1 ERIVGYVGIALLSSG
16 FSLWVL
22 VIKLGEIQRALAAIN
37 QKKKTR
43 PIESYPLGLMDGV
56 IKEMNTLVAQHTD
69 FQSMRGRLY
78 EQISEVAAQ
87 EERNRLARDLHDS
100 IKQQVFSMSVSAAAA
115 EAHLKTNTDAARAAL
130 LDVRQSAQE
139 AMVEMRALLQQLAPA
154 PLEQLGFIESLRQQ
168 MEALS
173 YRTGAKIHTEF
184 DRLPDNELLPIG
196 AQETLFRIAQEALS
210 NIARHARA
218 KHVTLA
224 LTVVN
229 NDLTLKITDD
239 GQGFDMDEAER
250 GMGLNNIERRVSELG
265 GAQLRMQSAVGQGT
279 ELTVMLPL
287 DYDPVADEEKA
298 KNLREYSETAYH
310 SYWIACGSLGAG
322 IFCLLSVAEG
332 AFIEKTWGL
341 MALLGFA
348 GVCALAVVPSFVRR
362 YATYR
367 DKVLAVTSE
376 DEAIALCMK
385 MNKVQ
390 GDWIAYFTVAFSLP
404 SFMLVA
410 GVPVAYVSSV
420 GLSLLTIMTLVLV
433 HTVWLNRLYLLR
445 LNPAD
450 RGEVLRETKKR
461 LDSGIFSTALI
472 SLTLFVPGANPG
484 FYWMPQNTDEWVST
498 VFLTM
503 LVTFGI
509 YNLFMGIY
517 YYHYKRTFKVGN
529 LEEQTT

>member
-1 ERIVGYVGIALLSSG
+1 MRNEKIAFMTIFFVVSLSLGITFATIEDVIALEYDISRLERIVGYVGVALLSSG

-56 IKEMNTLVAQHTD
+56 IKEMNTLVEQHTD

-265 GAQLRMQSAVGQGT
+265 
-279 ELTVMLPL
+279 
-287 DYDPVADEEKA
+287 
-298 KNLREYSETAYH
+298 
-310 SYWIACGSLGAG
+310 
-322 IFCLLSVAEG
+322 
-332 AFIEKTWGL
+332 
-341 MALLGFA
+341 
-348 GVCALAVVPSFVRR
+348 
-362 YATYR
+362 
-367 DKVLAVTSE
+367 
-376 DEAIALCMK
+376 
-385 MNKVQ
+385 
-390 GDWIAYFTVAFSLP
+390 
-404 SFMLVA
+404 
-410 GVPVAYVSSV
+410 
-420 GLSLLTIMTLVLV
+420 
-433 HTVWLNRLYLLR
+433 
-445 LNPAD
+445 
-450 RGEVLRETKKR
+450 
-461 LDSGIFSTALI
+461 
-472 SLTLFVPGANPG
+472 
-484 FYWMPQNTDEWVST
+484 
-498 VFLTM
+498 
-503 LVTFGI
+503 
-509 YNLFMGIY
+509 
-517 YYHYKRTFKVGN
+517 
-529 LEEQTT
+529 